1 LQLAAKVIKLK
12 VFKMLKCEILH
23 KIQLLTSIFKKMLKI
38 LDSVVQEIKNSYDYR
53 RARIPSK

>member
-1 LQLAAKVIKLK
+1 
-12 VFKMLKCEILH
+12 MLKCEILH
-23 KIQLLTSIFKKMLKI
+23 KIQLLTSIFKEMLKI